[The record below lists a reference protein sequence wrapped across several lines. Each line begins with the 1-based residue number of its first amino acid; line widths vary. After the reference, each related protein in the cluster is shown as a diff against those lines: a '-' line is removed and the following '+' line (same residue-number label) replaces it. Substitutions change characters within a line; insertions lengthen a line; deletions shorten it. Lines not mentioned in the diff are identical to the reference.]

1 MATIGYTSDLEFFRA
16 GESALRAARQFLTGK
31 HAKAIPV
38 ASVQLLSPVLR
49 PGKIL
54 CVGLNYRDHAIE
66 SKMAIPDVPTI
77 FLKLPNA
84 VIGPDAE
91 IVVPSNVKQPDYEVE
106 LAAVIGSGGR
116 NIRAQDWRRHV
127 LGFTILNDVS
137 ARCAIGPL
145 R

>member
-1 MATIGYTSDLEFFRA
+1 MRLVNFRAGNKSEFGIEQTQYVYSLATIGYSSDLEFFRA

-77 FLKLPNA
+77 FSKYPTA
-84 VIGPDAE
+84 VIGPGDP
-91 IVVPSNVKQPDYEVE
+91 IVLPKLSSKPDY
-106 LAAVIGSGGR
+106 
-116 NIRAQDWRRHV
+116 
-127 LGFTILNDVS
+127 
-137 ARCAIGPL
+137 
-145 R
+145 

>member
-1 MATIGYTSDLEFFRA
+1 
-16 GESALRAARQFLTGK
+16 
-31 HAKAIPV
+31 
-38 ASVQLLSPVLR
+38 
-49 PGKIL
+49 
-54 CVGLNYRDHAIE
+54 
-66 SKMAIPDVPTI
+66 MAIPDVPTI